1 MTLPPGDEVK
11 TTRSTKSRGAH
22 NSQVPQVFS
31 HPFVEP
37 VTTATVLIRL
47 VLPLTPRLVPLMDS
61 EALEGGRPLQARVR
75 DLSIV
80 VSVGSSS
87 W

>member
-11 TTRSTKSRGAH
+11 TTRSTKSRDAH

-37 VTTATVLIRL
+37 VTTAILLIRL
-47 VLPLTPRLVPLMDS
+47 VLPLAPQLVPLMDS
-61 EALEGGRPLQARVR
+61 EDLEGGRPLQARVR
-75 DLSIV
+75 GLSIV